1 MLVYMS
7 AIDFK
12 IQHKI
17 EGKLGRAGTIT
28 TAHGEIQTPAF
39 IPVGTKATIK
49 ALLPETV
56 VSLGAQA
63 ELSNTYHL
71 YLQPGDELVRDAG
84 GLHKFMNWDKPIFT
98 DSGGFQAF
106 SLGSALVQKVSKF
119 QIGGEENYRKSDDE
133 KAPKKATV
141 SEEGVIFFSHIDGSK
156 HLLSPEKSIEIQH
169 NLGGDII
176 FAFDECTSP
185 NDSVEY
191 LREAMGRTHRWA
203 ERSLTAH
210 QSYNN
215 VEVGLFGIVQ
225 GGNDFDMRKES
236 AEYIGGLGF
245 DGFGIGGSFTKED
258 LNKALFVVNEILPE
272 DKPRHLLGIG
282 SEPVDFFIGVEN
294 GCDTFD
300 CVAPTREARNGTIYT
315 LDGKISITN
324 SKYINDLTPLSE
336 WCDFFAGITY
346 TRAYLSHLFRSK
358 EILASTLATII
369 NLRFVI
375 KLVDDIRGSILE
387 DRFEEFKGEFL
398 ARYYGKI

>member
-106 SLGSALVQKVSKF
+106 SLGSALGQKVGNFK
-119 QIGGEENYRKSDDE
+119 IGGEENYRKSDDE